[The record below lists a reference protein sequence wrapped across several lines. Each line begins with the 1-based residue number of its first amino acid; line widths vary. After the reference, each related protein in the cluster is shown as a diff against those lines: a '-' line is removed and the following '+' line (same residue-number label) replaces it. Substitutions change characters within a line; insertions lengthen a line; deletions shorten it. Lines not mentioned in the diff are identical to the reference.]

1 MSVSTS
7 LVLPHVDG
15 IQGCFMGV
23 VRHTNPPGEK
33 LGGFLLTGLC
43 LCRKYIS
50 QKAVAFSG

>member
-33 LGGFLLTGLC
+33 LGGFFVDTFRHLL
-43 LCRKYIS
+43 
-50 QKAVAFSG
+50 